1 MEGRVNEGG
10 VKSGF
15 SSALET
21 ETFLGTKK
29 VFGFRARGAKWKIR

>member
-21 ETFLGTKK
+21 ETFLGDKK
-29 VFGFRARGAKWKIR
+29 SFWV